1 MLPVQAW
8 GGSSAAL
15 ISCGMDLA
23 SIDGRVVVKVS
34 YGVRSTIQ
42 TRLLHYTTPGVES
55 VTLLHYTDPA
65 TLYCASIDGRGLVK
79 ATWQGCVAASRQ
91 CTGAWLMSPANKSCR
106 PRRMSHVVRVFCIR
120 HVVREYKIRGQ
131 SSIPDSRFVLGSPV
145 TRVAGSPV
153 TRVAGSPVTRV
164 AGSTVTHVAGSSV
177 TGSPVTRVA
186 GSTVTH
192 VAGSSVTHVAGT
204 ILARISDPLPGAH
217 R

>member
-42 TRLLHYTTPGVES
+42 TRLLRYTTPGVES
-55 VTLLHYTDPA
+55 VTPLHYTDPA

-91 CTGAWLMSPANKSCR
+91 CTGAWLMSAHPSLHASLA
-106 PRRMSHVVRVFCIR
+106 PLLLLSLAPLLLVSLAPLLLMSLAPLLLLSLAPLLLV
-120 HVVREYKIRGQ
+120 
-131 SSIPDSRFVLGSPV
+131 SLAPLLLMSLAPLLLMSLAPLLLMSLAPLLLMSL
-145 TRVAGSPV
+145 APLLLMS
-153 TRVAGSPVTRV
+153 
-164 AGSTVTHVAGSSV
+164 
-177 TGSPVTRVA
+177 
-186 GSTVTH
+186 
-192 VAGSSVTHVAGT
+192 
-204 ILARISDPLPGAH
+204 LARFWRVYPTFSHAGAH